1 METVNRFALI
11 VRPKR
16 RFLEWANALEDAG
29 MRLTMESLPGLTE
42 VHLVEATFEAPD
54 REALIDEYA
63 DDMWEQ
69 LLFGWSTDE
78 DTWPQN
84 RTARTFR
91 DWFDVTV
98 VDGVFDADADAE
110 WDVVDA
116 DAEDEVEKAL
126 TECAWCGAQI
136 DAEQEV
142 ATLSMTL
149 SEHDPLKVG
158 ENQVILIPVGG
169 RDRRAVVAR
178 PGSDMARDG
187 RDLAFTMCSERCA
200 NAMKNVLER
209 ERSAQLS

>member
-1 METVNRFALI
+1 
-11 VRPKR
+11 
-16 RFLEWANALEDAG
+16 
-29 MRLTMESLPGLTE
+29 LTE

-54 REALIDEYA
+54 REALIEEYA

-69 LLFGWSTDE
+69 FLFGWSTDE

-84 RTARTFR
+84 RTAHTFR
-91 DWFDVTV
+91 AWFDVTV

-116 DAEDEVEKAL
+116 DAAEDELENAL

-136 DAEQEV
+136 DDEQGV
-142 ATLSMTL
+142 ATLFMTL
-149 SEHDPLKVG
+149 AENDPIKVG
-158 ENQVILIPVGG
+158 ENEVILVPVGG

-178 PGSDMARDG
+178 PGSDMAREG
-187 RDLAFTMCSERCA
+187 RDLTFTLCSEQCA
-200 NAMKNVLER
+200 KVMKNVLER

>member
-1 METVNRFALI
+1 MEIVNRFALI

-16 RFLEWANALEDAG
+16 RFLEWANALDLEG
-29 MRLTMESLPGLTE
+29 PRLTIESLPGLTE

-63 DDMWEQ
+63 DAMWEQ
-69 LLFGWSTDE
+69 FLFGWSTDE

-84 RTARTFR
+84 RTAHTFR

-98 VDGVFDADADAE
+98 VDGVFDADADSE
-110 WDVVDA
+110 WDVVD
-116 DAEDEVEKAL
+116 DAEDDVENAL

-136 DAEQEV
+136 DDEQEV
-142 ATLSMTL
+142 ATLFMTL
-149 SEHDPLKVG
+149 AENDPIKFG
-158 ENQVILIPVGG
+158 ENEVILVPVGG

-178 PGSDMARDG
+178 PGSDMAREG

-200 NAMKNVLER
+200 KAMKNVLER